1 MTSVSSAGSS
11 NVRAADAVDDARPPV
26 LRELCW
32 KAAKIELQTPRTK
45 LQLMLGKPASQTPND
60 DTLQMFCRLGYTPGV
75 VPATPRRAL
84 DKFIQAS

>member
-1 MTSVSSAGSS
+1 MSQALQKFAEVKPLY
-11 NVRAADAVDDARPPV
+11 N
-26 LRELCW
+26 
-32 KAAKIELQTPRTK
+32 KAH
-45 LQLMLGKPASQTPND
+45 QLMLGKPAPQTPND